1 MQNYVQCEP
10 GVPKEQEKNG
20 QCLVKLIHEYK
31 MVLISLLEYLAEIEP
46 TNT

>member
-1 MQNYVQCEP
+1 MLNVSLECQ
-10 GVPKEQEKNG
+10 KSKKKI
-20 QCLVKLIHEYK
+20 LVKLIQEYK

>member
-1 MQNYVQCEP
+1 MLNVSLERQ
-10 GVPKEQEKNG
+10 KSKKKNE
-20 QCLVKLIHEYK
+20 QCLVKLIQEYK